1 MEWIEEAGG
10 TPVMPGSR
18 RGAGSE
24 YARVKVLISGRVQGV
39 GFRSFARRYA
49 NALRICGWV
58 KNLNDGRVEVV
69 AEGERTNILQYL
81 RLLEKGSP
89 WSRVEDV
96 SVEWQEYRGDLTF
109 FGVR

>member
-18 RGAGSE
+18 RGAGSD

-69 AEGERTNILQYL
+69 AEGKN
-81 RLLEKGSP
+81 
-89 WSRVEDV
+89 
-96 SVEWQEYRGDLTF
+96 
-109 FGVR
+109 